1 MAAAGV
7 LFAPLQLDSYD
18 AGIMA
23 QVGHN
28 LLASHSVRV
37 TSDPFHL
44 NYPYASYGIGM
55 SLLMASAYWVAE
67 HTGRA
72 AVSLIMLINP
82 LVVALTAV
90 AILLWGWAASATPR
104 QAVVTALLTVF
115 ATPLLAYTATAFA
128 EPGVALGVATGLLGL
143 QLIRRGRRTLGCL
156 VAGLGAGIA
165 VLMRP
170 DSLLLVAPILGLA
183 AAALCGRRAMLSA
196 WFLAGIAPSLLVT
209 GLYNYVRF
217 GSAFVSQYL
226 GMTAG
231 QAFNHPIL
239 SGLYGLALSPA
250 RGLLLYAPIVL
261 LAAVCLPWAWRRSR
275 LMTLT
280 VVCLIAVRILFY
292 APWFS
297 WEAGVSWGPRFLV
310 PAMPVLAPLLLEA
323 VRRWPRLP
331 NLGRALFAGLVAVS
345 LAIQVVGAAEIPGGE
360 RLWLAMNRAQIDY
373 GPDFSRFIPVR
384 TSPRTEAII
393 DGYLFDWQYFPLY
406 DSAQQLLAGRNLAGR
421 YLQPPPHRR
430 AVALLLA
437 AVATGLL
444 ASLLGTRPGR
454 SDSGPTRLD
463 VGLRRSGRK
472 RKEAGT

>member
-1 MAAAGV
+1 M
-7 LFAPLQLDSYD
+7 
-18 AGIMA
+18 
-23 QVGHN
+23 
-28 LLASHSVRV
+28 
-37 TSDPFHL
+37 
-44 NYPYASYGIGM
+44 
-55 SLLMASAYWVAE
+55 
-67 HTGRA
+67 
-72 AVSLIMLINP
+72 
-82 LVVALTAV
+82 
-90 AILLWGWAASATPR
+90 
-104 QAVVTALLTVF
+104 
-115 ATPLLAYTATAFA
+115 
-128 EPGVALGVATGLLGL
+128 
-143 QLIRRGRRTLGCL
+143 
-156 VAGLGAGIA
+156 
-165 VLMRP
+165 
-170 DSLLLVAPILGLA
+170 
-183 AAALCGRRAMLSA
+183 
-196 WFLAGIAPSLLVT
+196 T

-280 VVCLIAVRILFY
+280 AVCLIAVRILFY

-393 DGYLFDWQYFPLY
+393 DGYLFDWQYFPIY

-437 AVATGLL
+437 AVAAGLL

-454 SDSGPTRLD
+454 SDSGPKRLD